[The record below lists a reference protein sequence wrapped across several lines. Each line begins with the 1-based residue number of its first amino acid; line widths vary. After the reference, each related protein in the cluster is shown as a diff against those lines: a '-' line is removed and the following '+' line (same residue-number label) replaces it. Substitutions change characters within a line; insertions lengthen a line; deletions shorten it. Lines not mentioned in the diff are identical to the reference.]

1 MTVKIP
7 GYSSV
12 SGRPEII
19 VSLMQ
24 EARLFDAP
32 VGDDYIEVIV
42 ADVERCFEVVL
53 EVKGDSYEERSE
65 SLLRELAK
73 HNINKIEEE

>member
-7 GYSSV
+7 GYSSLV
-12 SGRPEII
+12 GTPKVI
-19 VSLMQ
+19 VNLMQ
-24 EARLFDAP
+24 DARFFDAP
-32 VGDDYIEVIV
+32 AGDDYIETII

-53 EVKGDSYEERSE
+53 NVKGNSYEERAE

-73 HNINKIEEE
+73 HNIIVIEEE